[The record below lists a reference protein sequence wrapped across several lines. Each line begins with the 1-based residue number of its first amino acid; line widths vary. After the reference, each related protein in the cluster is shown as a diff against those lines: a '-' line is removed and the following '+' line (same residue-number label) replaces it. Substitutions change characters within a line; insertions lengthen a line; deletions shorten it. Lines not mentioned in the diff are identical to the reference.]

1 MEHNP
6 HPQHMGAGPTTE
18 KMPAETHPGAGHGQ
32 YQQHQQYQQQYA
44 APFDQQ
50 HQQQYPQFNGGDPH
64 AAGTSAY
71 GPGSQHYAKD
81 ETKNPKKSGVMGK
94 GVCFLLLF
102 LVIALLGLAI
112 GLGVGFGQSRGKVHD
127 LESELAAAKSSASP
141 TVFITVTPAAT
152 GGATPTSS
160 SSSPTGAADRYSC
173 LSQGTKAN
181 NTQYTSSASSA
192 EQTKFNVY
200 CGMDFG
206 DGDGAKNL
214 DVVNTTS
221 VPDCLDACA
230 RTRDCQGAG
239 WGSLPGD
246 EGGFHHCYMKTN
258 LSKSHGADKGWT
270 FAVLDSVPVTI
281 SQPSQ

>member
-1 MEHNP
+1 MEH
-6 HPQHMGAGPTTE
+6 HQQQQYQQQYAAGPTTE
-18 KMPAETHPGAGHGQ
+18 KMPAEMHPGGHGQ
-32 YQQHQQYQQQYA
+32 QHMPYHQQ
-44 APFDQQ
+44 
-50 HQQQYPQFNGGDPH
+50 QQQYPQSYSGVDPH
-64 AAGTSAY
+64 AAGSSAY
-71 GPGSQHYAKD
+71 APVAQQHTKEGGSK
-81 ETKNPKKSGVMGK
+81 GIRLGK
-94 GVCFLLLF
+94 ALFYGLVFLL
-102 LVIALLGLAI
+102 IALLALAI
-112 GLGVGFGQSRGKVHD
+112 GFGASWGQSQGKVHD
-127 LESELAAAKSSASP
+127 LQSQLDAAKSSASP
-141 TVFITVTPAAT
+141 TVFITVTPGSPTSA
-152 GGATPTSS
+152 GATPTSTS
-160 SSSPTGAADRYSC
+160 SSSPTGAADKYSC
-173 LSQGTKAN
+173 LSNGSTAN

-192 EQTKFNVY
+192 SQTKFNVY

-246 EGGFHHCYMKTN
+246 VGGFHHCYMKTN

-281 SQPSQ
+281 SGPSKSK